1 MNQTLL
7 SNISGTFLFFL
18 VCLFLGAS
26 YLSYERSLCETLEAE
41 SAIIARAYA
50 TGQARLINQLDGKE
64 DLDKPP
70 LYYWVIAGF
79 SFFAPNW
86 EMAARLPSLLSLA
99 IFVLLFFAISA
110 SMGRTGPF
118 FFLWSVMF
126 LFCPKI
132 LWMGQIARMDMLF
145 SATCFL
151 GLFFFMKGAG
161 LLNVENDDEGS
172 TIIEGRYLAGL
183 FISAAA
189 SVMMKGPLGAILI
202 FVPIILFILTEKRF
216 VLLKRAFLSPYF
228 LLFLALCLP
237 WYAYVTVK
245 TDFRFFHRFILE
257 ENLSRFTSL
266 LPGGGFK
273 EFNHSPSTRYL
284 VYFLTGFFPWSL
296 MALFWIPAFF
306 RKWKALRPVTRFF
319 LLDFAF
325 VFIFFSMAVSK
336 RSDYILPLYPAA
348 AFLGAE
354 YVFFCGKPFTFSRL
368 VRFVIVLVMAI
379 CGLLALVGVLSHFG
393 DVSAIFSYAFHV
405 KNPALIQFLVAILKR
420 QTLLFLF
427 LALCSLLVLVFGMRR
442 IPEGRPATALASF
455 NILAGVLICCLMLFT
470 LPAIYKGKDARPFCS
485 KVKEIVGEK
494 PLFYGGFW
502 DEECSFYLKRKVT
515 RIDISKVED
524 LFKDRDKQVFFILD
538 GKRYR
543 LLEKRGLRFP
553 LEYRDKGLVLRT
565 LVLVW
570 NLNKT

>member
-18 VCLFLGAS
+18 ACLLLGAS

-50 TGQARLINQLDGKE
+50 TGQARFINQLDGKE

-110 SMGRTGPF
+110 SMTRTGPF

-132 LWMGQIARMDMLF
+132 LWMGQIARMDMFF

-151 GLFFFMKGAG
+151 ALFFFMKGAG
-161 LLNVENDDEGS
+161 LLNVENDGERPN
-172 TIIEGRYLAGL
+172 IIEGRYLAGL
-183 FISAAA
+183 FVSAAA

-202 FVPIILFILTEKRF
+202 FVPIILFVLAERRF
-216 VLLKRAFLSPYF
+216 VLLKRVFLSPYL

-296 MALFWIPAFF
+296 MALFWIPAFL
-306 RKWKALRPVTRFF
+306 RKWMALRPVSRFF

-354 YVFFCGKPFTFSRL
+354 YALFQGKPSTLSRL
-368 VRFVIVLVMAI
+368 MRFVIVLVMAI
-379 CGLLALVGVLSHFG
+379 CGLLAVAGILSHFL
-393 DVSAIFSYAFHV
+393 DVSAIFAHAFHV
-405 KNPALIQFLVAILKR
+405 KNPALIPFFVSILKS

-427 LALCSLLVLVFGMRR
+427 LALSFLLVLVFGIRR
-442 IPEGRPATALASF
+442 FSKDRPAIAQDSF
-455 NILAGVLICCLMLFT
+455 NILAGLLICCLMLFT
-470 LPAIYKGKDARPFCS
+470 LPAIYKGKDARPFCRN
-485 KVKEIVGEK
+485 VVEIVGEK
-494 PLFYGGFW
+494 PLYYGGFW

-515 RIDISKVED
+515 RVDISKVEY
-524 LFKDRDKQVFFILD
+524 LFKKRDKQVFFILD

-543 LLEKRGLRFP
+543 LLKKGGLNFP